1 MSDSPNEASVEAPV
15 EGPLLKARDVVK
27 RFGRNE
33 VLHGVSL
40 DVHPGQVVCII
51 GPSGSGKTTFLRCL
65 NLLEKI
71 DGGSV
76 EIAGELLGMR
86 RTDGE
91 RAKWL
96 PHKQVARQR
105 AQIGFVFQRF
115 NLWPHKTVIE
125 NIIEGPVHVQGR
137 DRRECIELAE
147 QLLAKVGLSDKRDAY
162 PRSLSGGQQQR
173 VGIARALAQRP
184 RLILFDEPTS
194 ALDPETIGDVL
205 AVMKKLAA
213 EGTTM
218 VVVTHEM
225 GFARDVADEVVVMDE
240 GLIIEQGT
248 PDQVFDHPAEE
259 RTKRFLGAVRGH
271 VR

>member
-1 MSDSPNEASVEAPV
+1 MSE
-15 EGPLLKARDVVK
+15 LLLRATDVVK
-27 RFGRNE
+27 RFGRTE

-40 DVHPGQVVCII
+40 DVHAGEVVCII

-65 NLLEKI
+65 NLLENI
-71 DGGSV
+71 DGGTV
-76 EIAGELLGMR
+76 EIEGELVGKR
-86 RTDGE
+86 RTEGGGV
-91 RAKWL
+91 RAL
-96 PHKQVARQR
+96 RHRDVAKQR

-115 NLWPHKTVIE
+115 NLWPHKTVLE
-125 NIIEGPVHVQGR
+125 NIVEGPVQVQGR
-137 DRRECIELAE
+137 DRAQSVALAE
-147 QLLAKVGLSDKRDAY
+147 QLLEKVGLSEKRDAY

-173 VGIARALAQRP
+173 VGIARALAQQP

-205 AVMKKLAA
+205 AVMQQLAR

-225 GFARDVADEVVVMDE
+225 GFARDVADRVVVMDE
-240 GLIIEQGT
+240 GRIVEQGP
-248 PDQVFDHPAEE
+248 PDQVFDSPSEE
-259 RTKRFLGAVRGH
+259 RTRQFLGAVRGH

>member
-1 MSDSPNEASVEAPV
+1 MIDTVSETARSTPD
-15 EGPLLKARDVVK
+15 PLLQARDVEK
-27 RFGRNE
+27 RFGRNT

-40 DVHPGQVVCII
+40 DVAAGEVVCII

-65 NLLEKI
+65 NLLERI
-71 DGGSV
+71 DGGSI
-76 EIAGELLGMR
+76 EIAGELIGFER
-86 RTDGE
+86 RENG
-91 RAKWL
+91 ALKPL
-96 PHKQVARQR
+96 AHKSVARQR

-115 NLWPHKTVIE
+115 NLWAHKTVID
-125 NIIEGPVHVQGR
+125 NIIEGPVNVQGR
-137 DRRECIELAE
+137 DRAECTKLAE
-147 QLLAKVGLSDKRDAY
+147 ELLEKVGLAEKRDAY

-173 VGIARALAQRP
+173 VGIARALAQQP

-205 AVMKKLAA
+205 GVMKQLAR

-225 GFARDVADEVVVMDE
+225 GFARDVADRVVVMDE
-240 GLIIEQGT
+240 GAIVEQG
-248 PDQVFDHPAEE
+248 PPWQVFDAPSEE

-271 VR
+271 TRT

>member
-1 MSDSPNEASVEAPV
+1 MSDQ
-15 EGPLLKARDVVK
+15 PLLIARDVVK
-27 RFGRNE
+27 RFGRTE

-40 DVHPGQVVCII
+40 DVHPGEVVCII

-65 NLLEKI
+65 NLLERI

-76 EIAGELLGMR
+76 EIGGELVGQQR
-86 RTDGE
+86 RSDGTV
-91 RAKWL
+91 RKL

-105 AQIGFVFQRF
+105 SQIGFVFQRF
-115 NLWPHKTVIE
+115 NLWPHKTVLE
-125 NIIEGPVHVQGR
+125 NIIEGPVRVQGR
-137 DRRECIELAE
+137 DRSDCTKLAE
-147 QLLAKVGLSDKRDAY
+147 QLLEKVGLADKRDAY

-173 VGIARALAQRP
+173 VGIARALAQQP

-205 AVMKKLAA
+205 GVMQQLAR

-225 GFARDVADEVVVMDE
+225 GFARDVANRVVVMDE
-240 GLIIEQGT
+240 GRIVEQGP
-248 PDQVFDHPAEE
+248 PDQVFDSPAEE
-259 RTKRFLGAVRGH
+259 RTRTFLGAVRGH

>member
-1 MSDSPNEASVEAPV
+1 MTE
-15 EGPLLKARDVVK
+15 PLLRATDVVK
-27 RFGRNE
+27 RFGRHE

-71 DGGSV
+71 DGGTV
-76 EIAGELLGMR
+76 EIGGELLGMTR
-86 RTDGE
+86 RADGSP
-91 RAKWL
+91 KWL
-96 PHKQVARQR
+96 PHRAVARQR

-115 NLWPHKTVIE
+115 NLWPHKTVLQ
-125 NIIEGPVHVQGR
+125 NIVEGPMLVQRR
-137 DRRECIELAE
+137 DRRECVQLAE
-147 QLLAKVGLSDKRDAY
+147 QLLDKVGLADKRDAY

-173 VGIARALAQRP
+173 VGIARALAQQP

-205 AVMKKLAA
+205 AVMKQLAS

-240 GLIIEQGT
+240 GLIVEQGT
-248 PDQVFDHPAEE
+248 PDEVFDSPKEE
-259 RTKRFLGAVRGH
+259 RTRRFLGAVRGH